1 MFGEGTHPKISL
13 NILNFYQ
20 EVHNSVIFMHDPLP
34 LTVLKNF
41 ATFTGKHLCWSFLL
55 IKLQAGRPVT
65 FFKKRLQHRC
75 FPLNIAKSF
84 RHYLQIEVKLNLS
97 KVCKSPRVSEGATF
111 SNTAQTRLLLCKFPD
126 ELHFWVT
133 NFEIQHIFLVL
144 LWQWVIYIPLCFK
157 RNLFV
162 KQNIL
167 ILLFNL
173 ELTPCVTKTSHI

>member
-1 MFGEGTHPKISL
+1 M
-13 NILNFYQ
+13 
-20 EVHNSVIFMHDPLP
+20 PLIR
-34 LTVLKNF
+34 LSYIYWL
-41 ATFTGKHLCWSFLL
+41 FTL
-55 IKLQAGRPVT
+55 IKLQAWRPAT
-65 FFKKRLQHRC
+65 FFKKRLPHKS
-75 FPLNIAKSF
+75 FSLNIAKSF
-84 RHYLQIEVKLNLS
+84 RHYLQTEVKLNLS
-97 KVCKSPRVSEGATF
+97 KVFKLSRVSEGATF

-173 ELTPCVTKTSHI
+173 KLTPCVTKTSHM